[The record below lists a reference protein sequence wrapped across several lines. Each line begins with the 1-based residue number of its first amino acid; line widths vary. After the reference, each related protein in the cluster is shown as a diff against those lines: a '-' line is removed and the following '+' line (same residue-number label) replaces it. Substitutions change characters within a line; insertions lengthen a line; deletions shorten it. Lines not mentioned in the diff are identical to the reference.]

1 MNASVT
7 KWTYLQ
13 YQKDLQLPVFI
24 KFNPEEF
31 ESSLETFL
39 GSLGFYK
46 LKDGEGA
53 EAEKKI
59 NKTAG
64 ARILTISEATVSVAK
79 QIEMT
84 LESDRYGGESV
95 TPKSG
100 YRVYR
105 YRGVGLLIYS
115 LAATEWQLGV
125 YSHFGSEDQLME
137 AKIVMGRFLGW
148 ALSSLGIVGFWG
160 TPVEEGAV
168 IMKSI
173 KADGEFFMLD
183 VMNRRVITFDGIV
196 KMKPQYR
203 VMRLDSTLKGRNI
216 RMTGEEYLSFL
227 LHHTCF
233 FDFSGPTVAV
243 RQLVQT
249 LSKTTEGVIHP
260 EESFR
265 PRTSL
270 SI

>member
-1 MNASVT
+1 MATESI

-13 YQKDLQLPVFI
+13 YHKDIQLPVFI

-31 ESSLETFL
+31 EPQLEKFL
-39 GSLGFYK
+39 LGLGFVK
-46 LKDGEGA
+46 MKDGDGLD
-53 EAEKKI
+53 AEKKL
-59 NKTAG
+59 NRTQG
-64 ARILTISEATVSVAK
+64 GRLLTISEASVQVAK

-95 TPKSG
+95 TPKPG

-115 LAATEWQLGV
+115 LAASEWQLGV
-125 YSHFGSEDQLME
+125 YSHFGSEGQVVE
-137 AKIVMGRFLGW
+137 ARTIMGRFLGW
-148 ALSSLGIVGFWG
+148 ALSSLGYVGFWG

-168 IMKSI
+168 IMKPQR
-173 KADGEFFMLD
+173 AFGEFFMLD
-183 VMNRRVITFDGIV
+183 VMNRRMITLDGVV
-196 KMKPQYR
+196 KMKPQFR
-203 VMRLDSTLKGRNI
+203 LLRLDSTLKGRNI
-216 RMTGEEYLSFL
+216 RMSGEEYLSFL

-233 FDFSGPTVAV
+233 FDYAGPTVAV
-243 RQLVQT
+243 RQLVQA
-249 LSKTTEGVIHP
+249 LSKSTEGIIHP

-265 PRTSL
+265 PRSNL

>member
-1 MNASVT
+1 MDGSVV

-24 KFNPEEF
+24 KFNPDEF
-31 ESSLETFL
+31 ENSLEKFL
-39 GSLGFYK
+39 TSCGFSK
-46 LKDGEGA
+46 MKEGEGA
-53 EAEKKI
+53 DAEKKL
-59 NKTAG
+59 NRTSG
-64 ARILTISEATVSVAK
+64 GRLLTISEASISVAK

-95 TPKSG
+95 TPKPG

-105 YRGVGLLIYS
+105 YRGIGLLIYS
-115 LAATEWQLGV
+115 LAASEWQLGV
-125 YSHFGSEDQLME
+125 YSHFGAEGQLAE
-137 AKIVMGRFLGW
+137 ARTIIGRFLGW
-148 ALSSLGIVGFWG
+148 ALSTLGFVGFWG

-168 IMKSI
+168 IMKPQ
-173 KADGEFFMLD
+173 KAGGEFFMID
-183 VMNRRVITFDGIV
+183 VMNRRLLTLDSVV
-196 KMKPQYR
+196 KMKPQFR
-203 VMRLDSTLKGRNI
+203 LLRLDSTLKGRNI
-216 RMTGEEYLSFL
+216 RMTNEEYLSFL

-233 FDFSGPTVAV
+233 FDYAGPTVAV

-249 LSKTTEGVIHP
+249 LSKNSEGVIHP

-265 PRTSL
+265 PRTNL